1 MTHRLPSTR
10 HAFQHPSPHST
21 SSVENVGPD
30 VDQHLAGLLES
41 LPKALVWL
49 DRQGHVTYMNQQ
61 AECLLQHP
69 REALL
74 GQTLWEAFPEA
85 VGARFDRQSPAAGAP
100 PTACHFEAFSPAL
113 HKWLEIHTSP
123 AKHGM
128 AVAFRD
134 ITPYKRVEAEL
145 FTLAAIVE
153 SSEDAIY
160 SKTPDELVLSWNKGA
175 ERLYGYRAHE
185 MIGQPV
191 QVLVPPERR
200 PELAAI
206 MQRLTEHQRLEHF
219 ETVRRRKD
227 GQLID
232 VSVTISPVKD
242 ATGTIVGASTI
253 AREITVRKQM
263 EDHLRRSEQRF
274 RALIEQSAD
283 GIVLVDPQGRVFYAS
298 PSTTR
303 LLGSTP
309 EALVGRCALEL
320 IHPDDWQTV
329 LAVLAAI
336 VQEAGKSQRAEFRA
350 YCQDGT
356 LRWMEGTA
364 TNLLADPSVGA
375 IVGNYRDIT
384 ERKQAEERQRML
396 QERILALATTDPV
409 TGLLNHRALLDR
421 LDQELERAHRY
432 ERSCSL
438 LFLDLDHFKAL
449 NDGYGHAVG
458 DALLTEFADL
468 VRTQLR
474 RIDTLGRWG
483 GEEFVVILPELQAE
497 EALHAA
503 EAVRAIVAAHPFRVG
518 GGLHLTCSIGLASY
532 PLHAQEREGWLSA
545 ADQAMYGAKRFG
557 RNQVRV
563 ANDPAVLALFSASPA
578 EGGREEAMLLGM
590 AEALVSLVEARD
602 HVTGRHSQQ
611 VADLVF
617 QLALAL
623 GWPASEAQMLALAG
637 KLHDVGK
644 IAIPDAVLQKP
655 GALTQEEWALIRI
668 HPVVGADVVSHIPAL
683 RPLAPVIRAHHERWD
698 GQGYPD
704 RLAGEAIPL
713 GARILMVVDAYL
725 AMSIDRPYR
734 KAYAPAVA
742 LTELQRCAGSQFD
755 PQVVE
760 ALVSLLPPHAEAAPQ
775 HA

>member
-1 MTHRLPSTR
+1 
-10 HAFQHPSPHST
+10 
-21 SSVENVGPD
+21 VENVEPD

-41 LPKALVWL
+41 LPEAFVWL
-49 DRQGHVTYMNQQ
+49 DRQGHVTYLNQQ

-100 PTACHFEAFSPAL
+100 PTACHFEAFSPVL

-191 QVLVPPERR
+191 QALVPPERR

-253 AREITVRKQM
+253 AREITARKQM

-309 EALVGRCALEL
+309 EALVGRRALEL
-320 IHPDDWQTV
+320 IHP
-329 LAVLAAI
+329 
-336 VQEAGKSQRAEFRA
+336 R
-350 YCQDGT
+350 
-356 LRWMEGTA
+356 
-364 TNLLADPSVGA
+364 
-375 IVGNYRDIT
+375 
-384 ERKQAEERQRML
+384 
-396 QERILALATTDPV
+396 
-409 TGLLNHRALLDR
+409 
-421 LDQELERAHRY
+421 
-432 ERSCSL
+432 
-438 LFLDLDHFKAL
+438 
-449 NDGYGHAVG
+449 
-458 DALLTEFADL
+458 
-468 VRTQLR
+468 
-474 RIDTLGRWG
+474 
-483 GEEFVVILPELQAE
+483 
-497 EALHAA
+497 
-503 EAVRAIVAAHPFRVG
+503 
-518 GGLHLTCSIGLASY
+518 
-532 PLHAQEREGWLSA
+532 
-545 ADQAMYGAKRFG
+545 
-557 RNQVRV
+557 
-563 ANDPAVLALFSASPA
+563 
-578 EGGREEAMLLGM
+578 
-590 AEALVSLVEARD
+590 
-602 HVTGRHSQQ
+602 
-611 VADLVF
+611 
-617 QLALAL
+617 
-623 GWPASEAQMLALAG
+623 
-637 KLHDVGK
+637 
-644 IAIPDAVLQKP
+644 
-655 GALTQEEWALIRI
+655 
-668 HPVVGADVVSHIPAL
+668 
-683 RPLAPVIRAHHERWD
+683 
-698 GQGYPD
+698 
-704 RLAGEAIPL
+704 
-713 GARILMVVDAYL
+713 
-725 AMSIDRPYR
+725 
-734 KAYAPAVA
+734 
-742 LTELQRCAGSQFD
+742 
-755 PQVVE
+755 
-760 ALVSLLPPHAEAAPQ
+760 
-775 HA
+775 